1 MPAYTRSAARYENN
15 YKNALE
21 KAKALVRAGNVEED
35 IPRKIKIIHELI
47 VYTISD
53 RYMNQLL
60 KNNAKFRNTMYAQC
74 DEFPR
79 SDNCT
84 PELAQICNIMR
95 NKIHWSHY
103 CDKNGKY

>member
-1 MPAYTRSAARYENN
+1 MPAYTRSAARYEIN

-21 KAKALVRAGNVEED
+21 KANLLTKAGNAEED
-35 IPRKIKIIHELI
+35 VSRKIKIIYELI
-47 VYTISD
+47 AYTISD

-60 KNNAKFRNTMYAQC
+60 KNDAKFRMTMYAQC

-79 SDNCT
+79 SENCT
-84 PELAQICNIMR
+84 PELAHICKIMR

>member
-60 KNNAKFRNTMYAQC
+60 KNHANFRNTMYAQC
-74 DEFPR
+74 DEFLR
-79 SDNCT
+79 SSNCT
-84 PELAQICNIMR
+84 PELANSCKIMR
-95 NKIHWSHY
+95 DKIHWSHY
-103 CDKNGKY
+103 CNKDGKY